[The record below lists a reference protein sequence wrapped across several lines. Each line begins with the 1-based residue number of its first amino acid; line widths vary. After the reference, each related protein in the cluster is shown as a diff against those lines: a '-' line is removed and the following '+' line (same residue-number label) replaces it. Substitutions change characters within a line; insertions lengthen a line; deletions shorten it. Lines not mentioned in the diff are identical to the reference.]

1 VVEKIHALTDW
12 IDHAA
17 GGMETMSSRIAN
29 DSGLGTFDWR
39 FYRGQKAVPP
49 ARQSGRREMRRI
61 VLILGSL
68 VLCCL
73 AAGCDKCGDPVKFNV
88 PSLPG
93 ACYDSS
99 QQK

>member
-1 VVEKIHALTDW
+1 
-12 IDHAA
+12 
-17 GGMETMSSRIAN
+17 
-29 DSGLGTFDWR
+29 
-39 FYRGQKAVPP
+39 
-49 ARQSGRREMRRI
+49 MRRT
-61 VLILGSL
+61 VLSLASL

-93 ACYDSS
+93 ACYDNQ